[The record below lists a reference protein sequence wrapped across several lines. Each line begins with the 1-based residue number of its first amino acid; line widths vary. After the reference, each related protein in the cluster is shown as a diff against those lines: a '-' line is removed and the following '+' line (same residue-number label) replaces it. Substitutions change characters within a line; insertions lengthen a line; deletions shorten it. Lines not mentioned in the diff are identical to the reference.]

1 MNNTLFYKDG
11 SELIPVGTN
20 QFAVLSPDLVVIEK
34 KAPPPP
40 PKVEVKTDNKK
51 KKKSKW
57 FVFS

>member
-11 SELIPVGTN
+11 SELVLVGTN

-51 KKKSKW
+51 KKKSK
-57 FVFS
+57 